1 MIHTI
6 WLGTDI
12 PVRYQQN
19 INILRKLNPNY
30 PHIHWQDRDL
40 PKILKEY
47 DIEEVH
53 NSVNFISKFNLIK
66 YTILDKYGG
75 IYTDLDIKWKKSFDQ
90 IMYDH
95 NFNTNNIDIILTH
108 SAYSN
113 FYIDDKHYNL
123 LDDPFIISKKGI
135 MKDCIEYRNKRTLR
149 IDPDTNQVHKAEPIG
164 PFLLSEWAYKNN
176 IRMSVFNQ
184 DRYLDGNG
192 YYGNHEQLGLW
203 DTTIKNY

>member
-30 PHIHWQDRDL
+30 PHIHWQDNDL
-40 PKILKEY
+40 SKILKEY
-47 DIEEVH
+47 DIEEVY

-75 IYTDLDIKWKKSFDQ
+75 IYTDLDIKWKKPFDQ

-108 SAYSN
+108 SLYPN
-113 FYIDDKHYNL
+113 FYIDNKLYNL

-135 MKDCIEYRNKRTLR
+135 LKDCIEYRNKRTLR
-149 IDPDTNQVHKAEPIG
+149 IDPTTNQVHKAEPIG

-184 DRYLDGNG
+184 DRYLDING
-192 YYGNHEQLGLW
+192 YYGDHEQLGLW